1 VDRRQFIR
9 QGTLA
14 LLWGLAGLAGPLR
27 SRALAETPPQP
38 GRKPRIA
45 LIIDDIGFSRIR
57 ARAFLDIGVP
67 MTYAILP
74 RLPLSRDLA
83 EEIHERGRQ
92 VMLHQPME
100 PFDSGIDPGPGAVFV
115 NDAPEKI
122 TVTIK
127 ENLAE
132 IPFAAGMNN
141 HMGSRFT
148 SSPEKMAQALPVIRD
163 QGLFFVDSL
172 TSGRSK
178 GYPTACSLHMPA
190 ASRNVF
196 IDNDPEEALV
206 LRRMDQLLAHA
217 RRYGQAIGIGH
228 PHPETSRAVA
238 RFVSSISPDA
248 VEFAHVSELL

>member
-1 VDRRQFIR
+1 MDRRQFIR
-9 QGTLA
+9 QGTFA
-14 LLWGLAGLAGPLR
+14 LLWGLAGFSVPFR
-27 SRALAETPPQP
+27 SRALAETAPHP
-38 GRKPRIA
+38 GHKPRIA
-45 LIIDDIGFSRIR
+45 LIIDDIGFNRIR

-67 MTYAILP
+67 MTYAVLP
-74 RLPLSRDLA
+74 RLPLSSDLA

-100 PFDSGIDPGPGAVFV
+100 PFDPGIDPGPGAVFV

-122 TVTIK
+122 TATIE
-127 ENLAE
+127 ENLAQ
-132 IPFAAGMNN
+132 IPFAAGVNN

-148 SSPEKMAQALPVIRD
+148 SSFEKMAQALPVIRD

-178 GYPTACSLHMPA
+178 GYPTACRLHMAA

-196 IDNDPEEALV
+196 IDNQPEESRV
-206 LRRMDQLLAHA
+206 LRQMEQLLIHA

-228 PHPETSRAVA
+228 PHPETSRAIG

-248 VEFAHVSELL
+248 VDFVHVSDIL